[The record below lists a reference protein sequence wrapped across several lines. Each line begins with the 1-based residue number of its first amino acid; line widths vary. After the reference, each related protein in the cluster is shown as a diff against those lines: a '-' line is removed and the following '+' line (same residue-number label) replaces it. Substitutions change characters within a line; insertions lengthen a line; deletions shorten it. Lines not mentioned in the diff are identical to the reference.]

1 MEVVESFDLHQ
12 HHLFLID
19 IVEFFTKG
27 MPGSSA
33 KQCKKCPLE
42 IFVPLIFLKF
52 VCLFMPYLQVCH
64 AE

>member
-1 MEVVESFDLHQ
+1 MLEDMEVVGSFDLHQ

-33 KQCKKCPLE
+33 K
-42 IFVPLIFLKF
+42 
-52 VCLFMPYLQVCH
+52 
-64 AE
+64 